1 MKIGKKIANAFV
13 CMAVSGLC
21 MACGAD
27 KVKTEK
33 KGANAKQEVTV
44 AVPEFDA
51 DSAYQY
57 VKEQVDFGPRVP
69 NMKGHVACGQYL
81 ADKLEAYGAQVYNQF
96 VDLTRYDGQ
105 VMKSRNIIGAYRPE
119 LKKRVA
125 LFAHWDTRP
134 WADKDAD
141 ASKHH
146 TPILG
151 ANDGA
156 SGVGV
161 LLEIARQLQKQAPAI
176 GIDIV
181 LFDAEDSGAPD
192 FYTGTH
198 QDTYWCLGSQYWSRI
213 PHTEGYHARFGILL
227 DMVGGK
233 GARFYKEA
241 YSLRCAKSVVNKV
254 WQAAAEAGYGSY
266 FIPEDG
272 GGATDDHLFVNE
284 IAGIPTV
291 DIIPM
296 DEDYGFGAF
305 WHTVGDNMEVID
317 RATLKAVGQTLLHI
331 IYNEK

>member
-1 MKIGKKIANAFV
+1 MKMEKKITKALV
-13 CMAVSGLC
+13 CLAVSGLC
-21 MACGAD
+21 WACGTG
-27 KVKTEK
+27 KTKSETNVGGDRK
-33 KGANAKQEVTV
+33 EAIV

-57 VKEQVDFGPRVP
+57 VQAQVDFGPRVP
-69 NMKGHVACGQYL
+69 NTKGHVACGQYL
-81 ADKLEAYGAQVYNQF
+81 ADKLEAYGAQVYNQYA
-96 VDLTRYDGQ
+96 DLTRYDGQ
-105 VMKSRNIIGAYRPE
+105 VLKSRNIIGAYQPE
-119 LKKRVA
+119 QKKRIA

-141 ASKHH
+141 SSKHR

-161 LLEIARQLQKQAPAI
+161 LLEIARQLQQQTPAV
-176 GIDIV
+176 GVDII

-198 QDTYWCLGSQYWSRI
+198 QEDFWCLGSQYWARI
-213 PHTEGYHARFGILL
+213 PHIDHYNARFGILL

-241 YSLRCAKSVVNKV
+241 YSTHYAKTVVDKV
-254 WQAAAEAGYGSY
+254 WNKAAEIGYGAF

-272 GGATDDHLFVNE
+272 GGVTDDHVFVNR
-284 IAGIPTV
+284 IAGIPTI

-296 DEDYGFGAF
+296 DEDYSFGAF
-305 WHTVGDNMEVID
+305 WHTEDDNMDVID
-317 RATLKAVGQTLLHI
+317 RATLKAVGQTVLHI
-331 IYNEK
+331 IYHEK